1 MRLASITPQ
10 RLRSLAP
17 EASAFAL
24 IGLANTLA
32 YFVIV
37 NVTLGI
43 GAVKAQVIATLIT
56 TATSYLANRHW
67 TYRSRPKSKKRREYS
82 LFFAFNMAGLLIQ
95 SGVVAIGEYGFG
107 LTLRENRLM
116 FNFFTCIGVGL
127 ATLFRFWAYRTLVFR
142 PHPTDHPAP
151 TGAAEGLAE
160 VFEEESEVD
169 HLTGKLD
176 AELGKLEPPARS
188 NSSNG

>member
-1 MRLASITPQ
+1 VRLASITPQ

-37 NVTLGI
+37 NLTVGI

-82 LFFAFNMAGLLIQ
+82 LFFAFNMAGLVIQ
-95 SGVVAIGEYGFG
+95 SGAVAVGEYGFG
-107 LTLRENRLM
+107 LTLRENRLW

-142 PHPTDHPAP
+142 PHPSDHAAP
-151 TGAAEGLAE
+151 TGAAEALAE
-160 VFEEESEVD
+160 VLEEESEVD

-176 AELGKLEPPARS
+176 DDLSRLEPPARS
-188 NSSNG
+188 NSNN